1 MNLHKEK
8 LEEMRQNILIEQKLH
23 KDFDYAIEYLDQEDK
38 LNECIK
44 YLEKLSIRLSFYGW
58 EITPKEIIERIM

>member
-23 KDFDYAIEYLDQEDK
+23 KDFDYAIEYLDQENK
-38 LNECIK
+38 LNKYIK